1 MRCPN
6 CGMDIVIATHLCP
19 HCGYA
24 HDFDGRIEPRRDLP
38 EPWEITPERA
48 RKRREKRERAAAA
61 WARGRAG
68 KRPAARPEARVE
80 RREARQ
86 AGAGGGAFARA
97 MHSFSLLS
105 IGIMMVLLF
114 GSALLLYSGF
124 YYELAGGVS
133 SDYVYS
139 QLPSLR
145 SADQLL
151 CVAYGLAGL
160 LALSSLLKLAK
171 REAAAVRAFHMAA
184 LLYAAAS
191 LIYGLLVMIDFNTA
205 DQLVEAALRLI
216 PFAFY
221 VGILTLHFRRS
232 AGMYTA

>member
-68 KRPAARPEARVE
+68 KKPAARPEARVE
-80 RREARQ
+80 RREAQ
-86 AGAGGGAFARA
+86 QPGAGGGAFAGA
-97 MHSFSLLS
+97 MHTFSLLS
-105 IGIMMVLLF
+105 IGVMTALLF
-114 GSALLLYSGF
+114 GSALLLYSG
-124 YYELAGGVS
+124 YYYDLTSGVS

-139 QLPSLR
+139 RLPSLR
-145 SADQLL
+145 STDQLL
-151 CVAYGLAGL
+151 CVGYGLAGL
-160 LALSSLLKLAK
+160 FALSSLLKLSK
-171 REAAAVRAFHMAA
+171 REGTAVRAFHIAA

-191 LIYGLLVMIDFNTA
+191 LAYGLLVMIDFKTT
-205 DQLVEAALRLI
+205 QPLVEAAVRLI
-216 PFAFY
+216 PFAAY
-221 VGILTLHFRRS
+221 VGILTLHFKRS
-232 AGMYTA
+232 AAMYHS

>member
-68 KRPAARPEARVE
+68 KKPGVTEARE
-80 RREARQ
+80 TGREVRQ
-86 AGAGGGAFARA
+86 PGAGGGAFAGA
-97 MHSFSLLS
+97 MHTFSLLS
-105 IGIMMVLLF
+105 IGVMMVLLF
-114 GSALLLYSGF
+114 GSALLLYSG
-124 YYELAGGVS
+124 YYYDLTSGVS

-139 QLPSLR
+139 RLPSLR
-145 SADQLL
+145 STDQLL
-151 CVAYGLAGL
+151 CVGYGLAGL
-160 LALSSLLKLAK
+160 FALSSLLKLSK
-171 REAAAVRAFHMAA
+171 REGTAVRAFHIAA

-191 LIYGLLVMIDFNTA
+191 LAYGLLVMIDFKTT
-205 DQLVEAALRLI
+205 QPLVEAAVRLI
-216 PFAFY
+216 PFAAY
-221 VGILTLHFRRS
+221 VGILTLHFKRS
-232 AGMYTA
+232 AAMYHS

>member
-68 KRPAARPEARVE
+68 KKPGVTEARE
-80 RREARQ
+80 TGREVRQ
-86 AGAGGGAFARA
+86 AGLGTGDFARA
-97 MHSFSLLS
+97 MHTFSLLS
-105 IGIMMVLLF
+105 LGVMTALLF
-114 GSALLLYSGF
+114 GSALLLYSG
-124 YYELAGGVS
+124 YYYDLTSGVS

-139 QLPSLR
+139 RLPSLR
-145 SADQLL
+145 STDQLL
-151 CVAYGLAGL
+151 CVGYGLAGL
-160 LALSSLLKLAK
+160 FALSSLLKLSK
-171 REAAAVRAFHMAA
+171 REGTAVRAFHIAA

-191 LIYGLLVMIDFNTA
+191 LAYGLLVMIDFKTT
-205 DQLVEAALRLI
+205 QPLVEAAVRLI
-216 PFAFY
+216 PFAAY
-221 VGILTLHFRRS
+221 VGILTLHFKRS
-232 AGMYTA
+232 AAMYHS

>member
-24 HDFDGRIEPRRDLP
+24 HDFDGRIEPRHDLP

-68 KRPAARPEARVE
+68 KKPGVTEARE
-80 RREARQ
+80 TGREVRQ
-86 AGAGGGAFARA
+86 AGEGTGAFAGA
-97 MHSFSLLS
+97 MHTFSLLS
-105 IGIMMVLLF
+105 IGVMMVLLF
-114 GSALLLYSGF
+114 GSALLLYSG
-124 YYELAGGVS
+124 YYYDLTSGVS

-139 QLPSLR
+139 RLPSLR
-145 SADQLL
+145 STDQLL
-151 CVAYGLAGL
+151 CVGYGLAGL
-160 LALSSLLKLAK
+160 FALSSLLKLSK
-171 REAAAVRAFHMAA
+171 REGTAVRAFHIAA

-191 LIYGLLVMIDFNTA
+191 LIYGLLVMIDFKTT
-205 DQLVEAALRLI
+205 QPLVEAAVRLI
-216 PFAFY
+216 PFAAY
-221 VGILTLHFRRS
+221 VGILTLHFKRS
-232 AGMYTA
+232 AAMYHS